1 MHNKRTTCRLCGS
14 TDVSAVI
21 PLHPILIGEH
31 YTNVR
36 PDQVGSRFPI
46 DIYQCNNCSAVQT
59 MDEIDNNFLWKDYT
73 YFSSQNK
80 SVKKHFKGFSQRI
93 DSYFKTKGKVLD
105 IGSNDGTLLTYFR
118 DLGWQVQ
125 GIDPAETVVKE
136 ANRKEIP
143 TIHGFFDD
151 KTAMQLDIAEKYDL
165 ITAFN
170 VFAHS
175 SDMQGMLA
183 NVRKLLKDSG
193 LFCFEVQYLGDIS
206 EQHIL
211 GTVFHEHMVHY
222 SLHSASKFLESEG
235 LEVFDFERNNNQN
248 GSIIFFCKKKNNMTR
263 EVQINNIKSLKEY
276 EESIHINT
284 KEWASKFMIRLIN
297 DRTTVSKAL
306 KDKQIAKDELAAYGA
321 ARSGPTLAI
330 QYCLDDFIG
339 DIYDDHPSKCGY
351 YSPFNGKIV
360 KKSSLITEEM
370 PKMIVIL
377 AYLYYKQIIN
387 DLDDYIQRG
396 GVVLLLWPEVRVIS
410 NK

>member
-1 MHNKRTTCRLCGS
+1 
-14 TDVSAVI
+14 
-21 PLHPILIGEH
+21 
-31 YTNVR
+31 
-36 PDQVGSRFPI
+36 
-46 DIYQCNNCSAVQT
+46 
-59 MDEIDNNFLWKDYT
+59 
-73 YFSSQNK
+73 
-80 SVKKHFKGFSQRI
+80 
-93 DSYFKTKGKVLD
+93 
-105 IGSNDGTLLTYFR
+105 
-118 DLGWQVQ
+118 
-125 GIDPAETVVKE
+125 
-136 ANRKEIP
+136 
-143 TIHGFFDD
+143 
-151 KTAMQLDIAEKYDL
+151 
-165 ITAFN
+165 
-170 VFAHS
+170 
-175 SDMQGMLA
+175 
-183 NVRKLLKDSG
+183 
-193 LFCFEVQYLGDIS
+193 
-206 EQHIL
+206 
-211 GTVFHEHMVHY
+211 
-222 SLHSASKFLESEG
+222 
-235 LEVFDFERNNNQN
+235 
-248 GSIIFFCKKKNNMTR
+248 MTR

>member
-1 MHNKRTTCRLCGS
+1 M
-14 TDVSAVI
+14 
-21 PLHPILIGEH
+21 
-31 YTNVR
+31 
-36 PDQVGSRFPI
+36 
-46 DIYQCNNCSAVQT
+46 
-59 MDEIDNNFLWKDYT
+59 
-73 YFSSQNK
+73 
-80 SVKKHFKGFSQRI
+80 
-93 DSYFKTKGKVLD
+93 LD

-151 KTAMQLDIAEKYDL
+151 KTAMQLDIAEKYTN
-165 ITAFN
+165 TAFN

-339 DIYDDHPSKCGY
+339 DIYDDTSIVSATIHHLM
-351 YSPFNGKIV
+351 KIV

-410 NK
+410 NNAITCLRFKGIASII